1 MGVCGRSLGQERDE
15 MESLEGEAGMGVRV
29 DGGRIAQGRKETLAG
44 EGGGLGGW
52 IWGRTG
58 GGRG

>member
-29 DGGRIAQGRKETLAG
+29 DGVRIAQGHEETLAG
-44 EGGGLGGW
+44 VRGGWGW

-58 GGRG
+58 GVRG